1 MRECTVK
8 KLLSGRFLWAVGSI
22 IMALMFTITCCAV
35 IYKQRTE
42 LPLEVLMLLLGQ
54 LLGLLGAV
62 TGYYFMKERNNNGKE
77 NNDEVPEDSERTD
90 PSIH

>member
-1 MRECTVK
+1 MKECTVK

-22 IMALMFTITCCAV
+22 VMAMLFTITCCAV

-54 LLGLLGAV
+54 LLGLMSAV
-62 TGYYFMKERNNNGKE
+62 VGYYFMKERNGNGGHNESPETVESNSSPNN
-77 NNDEVPEDSERTD
+77 
-90 PSIH
+90 